1 MDDDRDDESH
11 ENIKKSGVWK
21 HFEIANDRDRTATC
35 NICFKLLSYR
45 TSITNLKK
53 HLARKHGDD
62 EDMLSKIS
70 DDEGE
75 TIEELET
82 YLEDAGSET
91 DTMKGSEIYKKP
103 YERSKSSAV
112 WEHFTVKDNVKKIA
126 TCKVCD
132 HTLSYLSTTSNLKK
146 HWSNKHCVQKER
158 VTRVVDDDET
168 DCENWGTDTENVIP
182 NDRRRRNS
190 SVAWRHFTI
199 QDSVKCIAKCNL
211 CAKSLSYLT
220 TRTNLVR
227 HFRNKHGGQ
236 KKKDTHD
243 DDETECE
250 NSGTETQNVT
260 HPKDRSKIGAVWEH
274 FTITDPVKKIAKCNV
289 CHNSFSYY
297 STTANLMNHFRRFHG
312 VQKGKEDDSSSSEN
326 ETENVTHLNDRK
338 KTRRRKNLVWE
349 HFTIENP
356 VKKIAKCNV
365 CHNSFSYFT
374 TTANLMNHTIVAH
387 GVQKGKEDDSSS
399 ENETENVT
407 DQKDRSKIGAVWEHF
422 TIIDPV
428 KKIAKCNVCNQSFSY
443 LSTTA
448 NLMNHFRRFHGVQ
461 KEKDDDSS
469 SSENETENVTHS
481 NDRRKKGVVWEH
493 FTIKDSVKKIAKC
506 KVCHKSFSYFSTT
519 ANLMNHL
526 RRIHGVQ
533 KGKEDDSSSSENET
547 ENVTHSKDR
556 SKIGAVWE
564 HFTIENPVKKIAKCN
579 VCHNSFSYFS
589 TTANLMNHFRRFH
602 GVQKEKEDD
611 SSSENETEN
620 VTHSK
625 DRRKKGAV
633 WEHFTIENP
642 VKKIAKCNVCHNS
655 FSYFTT
661 TANLMNHT
669 IRAHG
674 VQKEKQDGRND
685 DMESEKNES
694 NKRSPIWLYFKC
706 IDKVAKISVCLIC
719 KRQLSHLTSIT
730 NLKKHL
736 YRKHPGVKLKDMHDG
751 KKMLIASDGQLYEI
765 EDETKV
771 ETLEIDDDNN
781 DDDDHQSEEPIEL
794 NAIYLDDY
802 EGTVIEPN
810 RKRKPSTSKRKR
822 LIAEN
827 NDSSE
832 GELTYQKQYTKKT
845 SDSLD
850 QFGKYLVSLLR
861 QLPKELSNQLQADF
875 VKQVMTSQL
884 TYQSQNVVVAPS
896 NGYSITIT
904 EAVPKGN
911 NDAYISTEGN
921 DVSQSQ

>member
-82 YLEDAGSET
+82 YLEDAGEE
-91 DTMKGSEIYKKP
+91 DVPIDKRKILRNGAWEYFEIIDEEQRLAVCILCKEQFSY
-103 YERSKSSAV
+103 RTTSSNLAKHLKRRHYADIENTEFFNV
-112 WEHFTVKDNVKKIA
+112 TNNEDDDNDLSVNMSGGHRTSAAWDYFTIKDPVRRIA
-126 TCKVCD
+126 TCKLCECVC
-132 HTLSYLSTTSNLKK
+132 SYLSSVSNLMK
-146 HWSNKHCVQKER
+146 HV
-158 VTRVVDDDET
+158 
-168 DCENWGTDTENVIP
+168 
-182 NDRRRRNS
+182 RR
-190 SVAWRHFTI
+190 
-199 QDSVKCIAKCNL
+199 
-211 CAKSLSYLT
+211 
-220 TRTNLVR
+220 
-227 HFRNKHGGQ
+227 KHGVASE
-236 KKKDTHD
+236 HD
-243 DDETECE
+243 EEFVVADDSETE
-250 NSGTETQNVT
+250 G
-260 HPKDRSKIGAVWEH
+260 
-274 FTITDPVKKIAKCNV
+274 
-289 CHNSFSYY
+289 
-297 STTANLMNHFRRFHG
+297 
-312 VQKGKEDDSSSSEN
+312 
-326 ETENVTHLNDRK
+326 
-338 KTRRRKNLVWE
+338 
-349 HFTIENP
+349 
-356 VKKIAKCNV
+356 
-365 CHNSFSYFT
+365 
-374 TTANLMNHTIVAH
+374 
-387 GVQKGKEDDSSS
+387 
-399 ENETENVT
+399 
-407 DQKDRSKIGAVWEHF
+407 
-422 TIIDPV
+422 
-428 KKIAKCNVCNQSFSY
+428 
-443 LSTTA
+443 
-448 NLMNHFRRFHGVQ
+448 
-461 KEKDDDSS
+461 
-469 SSENETENVTHS
+469 
-481 NDRRKKGVVWEH
+481 
-493 FTIKDSVKKIAKC
+493 IK
-506 KVCHKSFSYFSTT
+506 
-519 ANLMNHL
+519 
-526 RRIHGVQ
+526 
-533 KGKEDDSSSSENET
+533 
-547 ENVTHSKDR
+547 
-556 SKIGAVWE
+556 
-564 HFTIENPVKKIAKCN
+564 
-579 VCHNSFSYFS
+579 
-589 TTANLMNHFRRFH
+589 
-602 GVQKEKEDD
+602 
-611 SSSENETEN
+611 
-620 VTHSK
+620 
-625 DRRKKGAV
+625 
-633 WEHFTIENP
+633 
-642 VKKIAKCNVCHNS
+642 
-655 FSYFTT
+655 
-661 TANLMNHT
+661 
-669 IRAHG
+669 
-674 VQKEKQDGRND
+674 
-685 DMESEKNES
+685 
-694 NKRSPIWLYFKC
+694 
-706 IDKVAKISVCLIC
+706 
-719 KRQLSHLTSIT
+719 
-730 NLKKHL
+730 
-736 YRKHPGVKLKDMHDG
+736 KHPGVKLKDMHDG

>member
-91 DTMKGSEIYKKP
+91 DTKKGSEIYKKP

-168 DCENWGTDTENVIP
+168 DCENSGTVTENVK
-182 NDRRRRNS
+182 DGRRRKTS
-190 SVAWRHFTI
+190 IAWKYFTV
-199 QDSVKCIAKCNL
+199 QDSDRCIAKCKQCDKSVSYFSSVSNL
-211 CAKSLSYLT
+211 MK
-220 TRTNLVR
+220 
-227 HFRNKHGGQ
+227 HIDNKHHG
-236 KKKDTHD
+236 KKRKLSSEAQGKNS
-243 DDETECE
+243 ETE
-250 NSGTETQNVT
+250 T
-260 HPKDRSKIGAVWEH
+260 R
-274 FTITDPVKKIAKCNV
+274 KKI
-289 CHNSFSYY
+289 
-297 STTANLMNHFRRFHG
+297 R
-312 VQKGKEDDSSSSEN
+312 
-326 ETENVTHLNDRK
+326 TEKRK
-338 KTRRRKNLVWE
+338 S
-349 HFTIENP
+349 
-356 VKKIAKCNV
+356 IAWK
-365 CHNSFSYFT
+365 Y
-374 TTANLMNHTIVAH
+374 
-387 GVQKGKEDDSSS
+387 
-399 ENETENVT
+399 
-407 DQKDRSKIGAVWEHF
+407 
-422 TIIDPV
+422 
-428 KKIAKCNVCNQSFSY
+428 
-443 LSTTA
+443 
-448 NLMNHFRRFHGVQ
+448 
-461 KEKDDDSS
+461 
-469 SSENETENVTHS
+469 
-481 NDRRKKGVVWEH
+481 
-493 FTIKDSVKKIAKC
+493 FTIKDHASKIATC
-506 KVCHKSFSYFSTT
+506 TLCGKSMSYSSVS
-519 ANLMNHL
+519 NLMKH
-526 RRIHGVQ
+526 VQ
-533 KGKEDDSSSSENET
+533 NVHRKHNISDGRKNDNDDSENNAE
-547 ENVTHSKDR
+547 
-556 SKIGAVWE
+556 
-564 HFTIENPVKKIAKCN
+564 
-579 VCHNSFSYFS
+579 
-589 TTANLMNHFRRFH
+589 
-602 GVQKEKEDD
+602 
-611 SSSENETEN
+611 
-620 VTHSK
+620 
-625 DRRKKGAV
+625 
-633 WEHFTIENP
+633 
-642 VKKIAKCNVCHNS
+642 
-655 FSYFTT
+655 
-661 TANLMNHT
+661 
-669 IRAHG
+669 
-674 VQKEKQDGRND
+674 
-685 DMESEKNES
+685 
-694 NKRSPIWLYFKC
+694 
-706 IDKVAKISVCLIC
+706 
-719 KRQLSHLTSIT
+719 
-730 NLKKHL
+730 
-736 YRKHPGVKLKDMHDG
+736 KHPGVKLKDMHDG

-832 GELTYQKQYTKKT
+832 GELTYQKQYSKKT

>member
-91 DTMKGSEIYKKP
+91 DTKKGSEIYKKP

-168 DCENWGTDTENVIP
+168 DCE
-182 NDRRRRNS
+182 
-190 SVAWRHFTI
+190 
-199 QDSVKCIAKCNL
+199 K
-211 CAKSLSYLT
+211 
-220 TRTNLVR
+220 
-227 HFRNKHGGQ
+227 
-236 KKKDTHD
+236 
-243 DDETECE
+243 
-250 NSGTETQNVT
+250 
-260 HPKDRSKIGAVWEH
+260 
-274 FTITDPVKKIAKCNV
+274 
-289 CHNSFSYY
+289 
-297 STTANLMNHFRRFHG
+297 
-312 VQKGKEDDSSSSEN
+312 
-326 ETENVTHLNDRK
+326 
-338 KTRRRKNLVWE
+338 
-349 HFTIENP
+349 
-356 VKKIAKCNV
+356 
-365 CHNSFSYFT
+365 
-374 TTANLMNHTIVAH
+374 
-387 GVQKGKEDDSSS
+387 
-399 ENETENVT
+399 
-407 DQKDRSKIGAVWEHF
+407 
-422 TIIDPV
+422 
-428 KKIAKCNVCNQSFSY
+428 
-443 LSTTA
+443 
-448 NLMNHFRRFHGVQ
+448 
-461 KEKDDDSS
+461 
-469 SSENETENVTHS
+469 
-481 NDRRKKGVVWEH
+481 
-493 FTIKDSVKKIAKC
+493 
-506 KVCHKSFSYFSTT
+506 
-519 ANLMNHL
+519 
-526 RRIHGVQ
+526 
-533 KGKEDDSSSSENET
+533 
-547 ENVTHSKDR
+547 
-556 SKIGAVWE
+556 
-564 HFTIENPVKKIAKCN
+564 
-579 VCHNSFSYFS
+579 
-589 TTANLMNHFRRFH
+589 
-602 GVQKEKEDD
+602 
-611 SSSENETEN
+611 
-620 VTHSK
+620 
-625 DRRKKGAV
+625 
-633 WEHFTIENP
+633 
-642 VKKIAKCNVCHNS
+642 
-655 FSYFTT
+655 
-661 TANLMNHT
+661 
-669 IRAHG
+669 
-674 VQKEKQDGRND
+674 
-685 DMESEKNES
+685 
-694 NKRSPIWLYFKC
+694 
-706 IDKVAKISVCLIC
+706 
-719 KRQLSHLTSIT
+719 
-730 NLKKHL
+730 
-736 YRKHPGVKLKDMHDG
+736 KHPGVKLKDMHDG

-832 GELTYQKQYTKKT
+832 GELTYQKQYSKKT

>member
-82 YLEDAGSET
+82 YLEDAGEE
-91 DTMKGSEIYKKP
+91 DVPIDKRKILRNGAWEYFEIIDEEQRLAVCILCKEQFSY
-103 YERSKSSAV
+103 RTTSSNLAKHLKRRHYADIENTEFFNV
-112 WEHFTVKDNVKKIA
+112 TNNEDDDNDLSVNMSGGHRTSAAWDYFTIKDPVRRIA
-126 TCKVCD
+126 TCKLCECVC
-132 HTLSYLSTTSNLKK
+132 SYLSSVSNLMK
-146 HWSNKHCVQKER
+146 HV
-158 VTRVVDDDET
+158 
-168 DCENWGTDTENVIP
+168 
-182 NDRRRRNS
+182 RR
-190 SVAWRHFTI
+190 
-199 QDSVKCIAKCNL
+199 
-211 CAKSLSYLT
+211 
-220 TRTNLVR
+220 
-227 HFRNKHGGQ
+227 KHGVASE
-236 KKKDTHD
+236 HD
-243 DDETECE
+243 EEFVVADDSETE
-250 NSGTETQNVT
+250 G
-260 HPKDRSKIGAVWEH
+260 I
-274 FTITDPVKKIAKCNV
+274 
-289 CHNSFSYY
+289 
-297 STTANLMNHFRRFHG
+297 
-312 VQKGKEDDSSSSEN
+312 
-326 ETENVTHLNDRK
+326 
-338 KTRRRKNLVWE
+338 
-349 HFTIENP
+349 
-356 VKKIAKCNV
+356 
-365 CHNSFSYFT
+365 
-374 TTANLMNHTIVAH
+374 
-387 GVQKGKEDDSSS
+387 
-399 ENETENVT
+399 
-407 DQKDRSKIGAVWEHF
+407 
-422 TIIDPV
+422 
-428 KKIAKCNVCNQSFSY
+428 
-443 LSTTA
+443 
-448 NLMNHFRRFHGVQ
+448 
-461 KEKDDDSS
+461 
-469 SSENETENVTHS
+469 
-481 NDRRKKGVVWEH
+481 
-493 FTIKDSVKKIAKC
+493 
-506 KVCHKSFSYFSTT
+506 
-519 ANLMNHL
+519 
-526 RRIHGVQ
+526 
-533 KGKEDDSSSSENET
+533 
-547 ENVTHSKDR
+547 
-556 SKIGAVWE
+556 
-564 HFTIENPVKKIAKCN
+564 
-579 VCHNSFSYFS
+579 
-589 TTANLMNHFRRFH
+589 
-602 GVQKEKEDD
+602 
-611 SSSENETEN
+611 
-620 VTHSK
+620 
-625 DRRKKGAV
+625 
-633 WEHFTIENP
+633 
-642 VKKIAKCNVCHNS
+642 
-655 FSYFTT
+655 
-661 TANLMNHT
+661 
-669 IRAHG
+669 
-674 VQKEKQDGRND
+674 
-685 DMESEKNES
+685 KNES